1 MENTKQKEA
10 PPVSADA
17 GNKRGLLIIG
27 LLIAML
33 FAALDGTIVG
43 TAMPTIIREMGGLE
57 LMAWLT
63 TAYML
68 TSTTI
73 VPIAGKLADLLGRK
87 LVYVSGIII
96 FIIGSALC
104 GVAGNIE
111 QLIIFRAIQGLG
123 GGIMM
128 PMAMIIIGDLF
139 TGKQRAKWQGVFAAV
154 FGLSSVLGPQVGGWI
169 VDAWNWRWVFYI
181 NLPVGILA
189 AILIAISLSGK
200 KAEGRVKFDWPGIF
214 TMVVGVVS
222 LLLGLSL
229 GGSEFDWVSWQ
240 IIGLFVLS
248 VLSLAWFVRIES
260 TTEEPILP
268 VKLFKDRTF
277 TVINGIGFFMSLGM
291 FGAIM
296 FVPLFMQWIVGISAS
311 ESGTVMMPM
320 MISMMIFSVIGGQV
334 VYKIGVRL
342 QLAIGMVIVAAAFFL
357 LTTLDATTAK
367 LAASSF
373 MVVLGIG
380 IGLVMPLLTLVLQES
395 YPKSQL
401 GVVTSSSTFFRQI
414 GGTFGM
420 TLLGAVMNMQSSSHL
435 KERLV
440 PLLGELPE
448 EAKTFADQTSATV
461 ASNPQAIY
469 STLLDPKV
477 LAQFPK
483 DLTDKMVPVVKST
496 LIDSLHTVFWVG
508 LAFILI
514 GTALTLL
521 LKNVKLIQPVKADKT
536 SESSEPQLNHI

>member
-1 MENTKQKEA
+1 MEHTQQAAE
-10 PPVSADA
+10 PLSSSDT

-73 VPIAGKLADLLGRK
+73 VPIAGKLSDLLGRK
-87 LVYVSGIII
+87 LVYVLGIVI

-104 GVAGNIE
+104 GLAGNIE

-139 TGKQRAKWQGVFAAV
+139 TGSQRAKWQGVFAAV

-181 NLPVGILA
+181 NLPVGVLA
-189 AILIAISLSGK
+189 AVLIAISLSGK
-200 KAEGRVKFDWPGIF
+200 KTEGPVKFDWAGIF
-214 TMVVGVVS
+214 TMVIGVVS
-222 LLLGLSL
+222 LLLALSL
-229 GGSEFDWVSWQ
+229 GGSEFDWLSWQ
-240 IIGLFVLS
+240 IIGMLVLS
-248 VLSLAWFVRIES
+248 AIALTLFVRIEA
-260 TTEEPILP
+260 TTEDPILP
-268 VKLFKDRTF
+268 VKLFKDKTF
-277 TVINGIGFFMSLGM
+277 TMINGIGFFMSLGM

-320 MISMMIFSVIGGQV
+320 MVSMMIFSVIGGQI
-334 VYKIGVRL
+334 VYKIGVRP
-342 QLAIGMVIVAAAFFL
+342 QLAIGMIIVAISFFL
-357 LTTLDATTAK
+357 LTTLDASTAK
-367 LAASSF
+367 LTASFF
-373 MVVLGIG
+373 MIVLGIG
-380 IGLVMPLLTLVLQES
+380 IGLVMPLLTLVLQETF
-395 YPKSQL
+395 PKSQL

-420 TLLGAVMNMQSSSHL
+420 TLLGAVMNLQSSSQL

-440 PLLGELPE
+440 PLLGQLPE
-448 EAKTFADQTSATV
+448 EAKQFADQTSATV

-469 STLLDPKV
+469 STLLDPKI

-483 DLTDKMVPVVKST
+483 ELTDQMVPVVQAT

-508 LAFILI
+508 LVFILI
-514 GTALTLL
+514 GTALTLF
-521 LKNVKLIQPVKADKT
+521 LKNVKIMQQPKEKNEAEV
-536 SESSEPQLNHI
+536 SEPQMNLI

>member
-1 MENTKQKEA
+1 MENTKQAAA
-10 PPVSADA
+10 PLPSSDS

-104 GVAGNIE
+104 GLAGNIE

-169 VDAWNWRWVFYI
+169 VDAWDWRWVFYI

-189 AILIAISLSGK
+189 TILIAISLSGK
-200 KAEGRVKFDWPGIF
+200 KAEGPVKFDWPGIF

-222 LLLGLSL
+222 LLLGLSF
-229 GGSEFDWVSWQ
+229 GGSEFDWLSWQ
-240 IIGLFVLS
+240 IIGLFVIAI
-248 VLSLAWFVRIES
+248 VSLAVFVRIEA

-277 TVINGIGFFMSLGM
+277 TMINGIGFFMSLGM

-320 MISMMIFSVIGGQV
+320 MISMMVFSVIGGQV

-342 QLAIGMVIVAAAFFL
+342 QLAIGMIVVAVAFFL
-357 LTTLDATTAK
+357 LTTLDASTAK
-367 LAASSF
+367 LTASSF
-373 MVVLGIG
+373 MVILGIG

-440 PLLGELPE
+440 PLLGQLPE
-448 EAKTFADQTSATV
+448 DAKQFADQTSATV
-461 ASNPQAIY
+461 ASNPQAVY
-469 STLLDPKV
+469 STLLDPKM
-477 LAQFPK
+477 LTQFPK
-483 DLTDKMVPVVKST
+483 ELTDKMVPVVKST

-508 LAFILI
+508 LVFILI
-514 GTALTLL
+514 GTVLTLL
-521 LKNVKLIQPVKADKT
+521 LKNVKLVQQTKEEKAAAGA
-536 SESSEPQLNHI
+536 EPQVNHM

>member
-1 MENTKQKEA
+1 MENTKQAAA
-10 PPVSADA
+10 PLAASDS

-104 GVAGNIE
+104 GMAGNIE

-139 TGKQRAKWQGVFAAV
+139 TGKERAKWQGVFAAV

-181 NLPVGILA
+181 NLPVGVLA
-189 AILIAISLSGK
+189 AIFIAIALSGK
-200 KAEGRVKFDWPGIF
+200 KAEGPVKFDWPGIF

-229 GGSEFDWVSWQ
+229 GGSEFDWLSWQ
-240 IIGLFVLS
+240 IIGLFVLAII
-248 VLSLAWFVRIES
+248 SLTLFVRIEA
-260 TTEEPILP
+260 TAEEPILP

-277 TVINGIGFFMSLGM
+277 TMINGIGFFMSLGM

-320 MISMMIFSVIGGQV
+320 MITMMIFSVIGGQI

-342 QLAIGMVIVAAAFFL
+342 QLAIGMIIVAVSFFL
-357 LTTLDATTAK
+357 LTTLDVTSTK
-367 LAASSF
+367 LSASSF
-373 MVVLGIG
+373 MVILGIG

-420 TLLGAVMNMQSSSHL
+420 TLLGAIMNMQSSSHL

-440 PLLGELPE
+440 PLLGQLPE
-448 EAKTFADQTSATV
+448 DAKTFAEQTSATI
-461 ASNPQAIY
+461 ATNPQAIY
-469 STLLDPKV
+469 STLLDPKMI
-477 LAQFPK
+477 AQFPK
-483 DLTDKMVPVVKST
+483 ELTDKMVPVVKST
-496 LIDSLHTVFWVG
+496 LIDSLHMVFWVG
-508 LAFILI
+508 LVFILI
-514 GTALTLL
+514 GTVLTLL
-521 LKNVKLIQPVKADKT
+521 LKNVKLIQQPKDQKKAAG
-536 SESSEPQLNHI
+536 SEAQMNHI

>member
-1 MENTKQKEA
+1 MENTKQAAA
-10 PPVSADA
+10 PLSAADS

-73 VPIAGKLADLLGRK
+73 VPIAGKLSDLLGRK

-169 VDAWNWRWVFYI
+169 VDSWNWRFVFYI
-181 NLPVGILA
+181 NLPVGVLA
-189 AILIAISLSGK
+189 AVLIAISLSGK
-200 KAEGRVKFDWPGIF
+200 KAEGRVKFDWAGIF
-214 TMVVGVVS
+214 TMIVGVVS

-229 GGSEFDWVSWQ
+229 GGSEFDWLSWQ
-240 IIGLFVLS
+240 IIGLFVLAAI
-248 VLSLAWFVRIES
+248 SLTLFVRIES

-268 VKLFKDRTF
+268 VKLFKDKTF
-277 TVINGIGFFMSLGM
+277 TMINGIGFFMSLGM

-296 FVPLFMQWIVGISAS
+296 FVPLFMQWIVGISATA
-311 ESGTVMMPM
+311 SGTVMMPM
-320 MISMMIFSVIGGQV
+320 MVSMMIFSVIGGQV

-342 QLAIGMVIVAAAFFL
+342 QLAIGMIVVAIAFFL
-357 LTTLDATTAK
+357 LTTLDATTTK
-367 LAASSF
+367 LTASSF
-373 MVVLGIG
+373 MVILGIG

-435 KERLV
+435 KETLV
-440 PLLGELPE
+440 PLLGQLPE
-448 EAKTFADQTSATV
+448 EAKQFAEQTSATV

-477 LAQFPK
+477 LSQFPK
-483 DLTDKMVPVVKST
+483 ELTDQMVPVVKST

-508 LAFILI
+508 LVFILI

-521 LKNVKLIQPVKADKT
+521 LKNVKLVQPPKEEK
-536 SESSEPQLNHI
+536 ESAGSEPQMNHI

>member
-1 MENTKQKEA
+1 MENTKQAAA
-10 PPVSADA
+10 PLIAADSA
-17 GNKRGLLIIG
+17 NKRGLLIIG

-169 VDAWNWRWVFYI
+169 VDSWNWRWVFYI
-181 NLPVGILA
+181 NLPVGVLA
-189 AILIAISLSGK
+189 AVFIAISLSGK
-200 KAEGRVKFDWPGIF
+200 KAEGRVKFDWAGIF
-214 TMVVGVVS
+214 TMIVGVVS

-229 GGSEFDWVSWQ
+229 GGSEFDWLSWQ
-240 IIGLFVLS
+240 IIGLFVLAAI
-248 VLSLAWFVRIES
+248 SLTLFVRIES

-268 VKLFKDRTF
+268 VKLFKDKTF
-277 TVINGIGFFMSLGM
+277 TMINGIGFFMSLGM

-320 MISMMIFSVIGGQV
+320 MVSMMIFSVIGGQV

-342 QLAIGMVIVAAAFFL
+342 QLAIGMIVVAVAFFL
-357 LTTLDATTAK
+357 LTTLDATTDK
-367 LAASSF
+367 LTASSF
-373 MVVLGIG
+373 MVILGIG

-435 KERLV
+435 KETLV
-440 PLLGELPE
+440 PLLGQLPE
-448 EAKTFADQTSATV
+448 EAKQFAEQTSATV

-483 DLTDKMVPVVKST
+483 ELTDQMVPVVKST

-508 LAFILI
+508 LVFILI

-521 LKNVKLIQPVKADKT
+521 LKNVKLVQPPKEEKKSAG
-536 SESSEPQLNHI
+536 SEPQMNHI

>member
-1 MENTKQKEA
+1 MPSSET
-10 PPVSADA
+10 

-104 GVAGNIE
+104 GLAGNIE

-189 AILIAISLSGK
+189 TVFIAISLSGK
-200 KAEGRVKFDWPGIF
+200 KAEGKVKFDWPGIF

-229 GGSEFDWVSWQ
+229 GGSEFEWLSWQ
-240 IIGLFVLS
+240 IIGLFVLAA
-248 VLSLAWFVRIES
+248 LSLTLFVRIEA

-277 TVINGIGFFMSLGM
+277 TMINGIGFFMSLGM

-342 QLAIGMVIVAAAFFL
+342 QLAIGMIVVAAAFFL
-357 LTTLDATTAK
+357 LTTLDASTAK
-367 LAASSF
+367 LTASSF
-373 MVVLGIG
+373 MVILGIG

-440 PLLGELPE
+440 PLLGQLPE

-461 ASNPQAIY
+461 ATNPQMIY

-477 LAQFPK
+477 LSQFPK
-483 DLTDKMVPVVKST
+483 ELTEKMVPVVKST

-508 LAFILI
+508 LAFILV
-514 GTALTLL
+514 GTVLTLL
-521 LKNVKLIQPVKADKT
+521 LKNVKLVQQTKEDKKAAG
-536 SESSEPQLNHI
+536 SGSEPQVNHF